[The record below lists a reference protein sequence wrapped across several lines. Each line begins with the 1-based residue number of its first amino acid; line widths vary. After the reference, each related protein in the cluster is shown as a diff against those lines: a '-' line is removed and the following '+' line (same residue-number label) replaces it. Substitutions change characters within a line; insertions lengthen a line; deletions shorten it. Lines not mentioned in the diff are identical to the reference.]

1 AGRTVWTHG
10 GVIWGGYNSSMMYD
24 PATGIIICVLINQFP
39 AQAYQVSTQLLSTLI
54 NNPVGLNENS
64 IPDNTITLY
73 PNPTNG
79 LVQIEI
85 PNQTIE
91 LIMVYDLQGKMIQQT
106 TESQVDL
113 SKYSNGTYL
122 IRAKKEK
129 GVDTYKIIKQ

>member
-79 LVQIEI
+79 LVNVEI
-85 PNQTIE
+85 QNRTIQNIK
-91 LIMVYDLQGKMIQQT
+91 LYDLQGRLIKET
-106 TESQVDL
+106 SESQFDL
-113 SKYSNGTYL
+113 STYSNGTYF
-122 IRAKKEK
+122 IRAQTDK
-129 GVDTYKIIKQ
+129 GFYSYKLIKY